1 MGASTSISTESN
13 EAPILTTRVR
23 ACHEQEFVRL
33 QFLDYLIR
41 DYAGDLPT
49 VELAIKYLA
58 RFHYPSAL
66 VADEKATN
74 ALLFLS
80 HTANTSFFSE
90 NSTKIKG
97 FQIYEVEKCFSKV
110 LDYCWSDFGQFVT
123 KFQFIESNNSSGE
136 CLRLKRVFIIVDALV
151 SSMNKIC
158 AHRLFY
164 AKNQEQRKFE
174 IVQFC
179 GILLNYIG
187 DESLVMGC
195 KMLKRKKC
203 DKSRPTKYSIKIQML
218 NLAPF
223 ELLNEHVLLIYLLT
237 FVVGV
242 LNSCAS

>member
-1 MGASTSISTESN
+1 MSFNHLHLGSIAGFMGSTESASTESN
-13 EAPILTTRVR
+13 ETPILTKVKARY
-23 ACHEQEFVRL
+23 EQEFIRL
-33 QFLDYLIR
+33 QFLDHLIK

-58 RFHYPSAL
+58 RFQYPSAL

-80 HTANTSFFSE
+80 HTANTSFFGE
-90 NSTKIKG
+90 NSAKIQG

-136 CLRLKRVFIIVDALV
+136 FLRLKRVFFIVDALLA
-151 SSMNKIC
+151 SMNKIC
-158 AHRLFY
+158 ANKLFY
-164 AKNQEQRKFE
+164 AKNQEKRKFE

-179 GILLNYIG
+179 GVLLNYIG

-203 DKSRPTKYSIKIQML
+203 DKDRPTKYCLKLTCSIS
-218 NLAPF
+218 AHF
-223 ELLNEHVLLIYLLT
+223 
-237 FVVGV
+237 
-242 LNSCAS
+242 